1 MRKETLRPAIALP
14 LEVSVG
20 LWFLMFSPLTAPTRW
35 LHDHAFWPAM
45 SFSTSLLAAWAL
57 WAQRG
62 QWKSRI
68 LRFEPK
74 LVGLGLLHAAG
85 LYALSR
91 LGVFLLLTLFGDPV
105 ADYLSQIYSTRTQ
118 LPLWA
123 VGMLLACL
131 IAPAEEIFW
140 RGWVQ
145 DHFQRTRGVTKGW
158 LLTSLIYCGVHVS
171 ALNPP
176 LLLAAL
182 VLGIHWGFLYRRTGS
197 LVPGLVSHLVWDVC
211 IFALF
216 PVEILGR

>member
-1 MRKETLRPAIALP
+1 MIQAPQRPGVALP
-14 LEVSVG
+14 LAVALA

-45 SFSTSLLAAWAL
+45 SGSAGLLAIWAMR
-57 WAQRG
+57 AQRG
-62 QWKSRI
+62 EWKSRI
-68 LRFEPK
+68 LRVEPK
-74 LVGLGLLHAAG
+74 LVALGLVHAVG

-91 LGVFLLLTLFGDPV
+91 LGVFLMLTLFGNPV
-105 ADYLSQIYSTRTQ
+105 ADYLRQIYSTRTQ
-118 LPLWA
+118 LPLWV
-123 VGMLLACL
+123 VGTLLALL

-145 DHFQRTRGVTKGW
+145 DHFQRTRGATQGW
-158 LLTSLIYCGVHVS
+158 ILTSLIYCGVHVS

-182 VLGIHWGFLYRRTGS
+182 VLGVHWGYLYRRTES
-197 LVPGLVSHLVWDVC
+197 LVPGLVSHLIWDVS

-216 PVEILGR
+216 PVEIIQ